1 MITSRYQDI
10 RKLLTWHF
18 LYILTHFLR
27 LNFTI
32 FTPIRSEQE
41 QAIFASVQNVYKV
54 FLMKIFPF
62 YNTQISL
69 FQFET
74 IDLSENKEQPYLNA
88 LKIQKN
94 TVIGSVATPL
104 LGKWFRRI

>member
-1 MITSRYQDI
+1 
-10 RKLLTWHF
+10 
-18 LYILTHFLR
+18 
-27 LNFTI
+27 
-32 FTPIRSEQE
+32 
-41 QAIFASVQNVYKV
+41 
-54 FLMKIFPF
+54 MKIFPF

-94 TVIGSVATPL
+94 TIIGSVATPL